1 MSIFFKD
8 FTLKLF
14 YSYQYEEHKLKVKKK
29 KTRHFLMGSLRTTM
43 VVKETPVGVAGVP
56 CIGCK
61 MFKEGAVGDA
71 SPH

>member
-1 MSIFFKD
+1 
-8 FTLKLF
+8 
-14 YSYQYEEHKLKVKKK
+14 
-29 KTRHFLMGSLRTTM
+29 MGSLRTTM